1 MILAF
6 TIDGPP
12 VPKARART
20 VAFRVGG
27 KIRSRSFT
35 PEKTAAYEKRAGL
48 LALNAVNRSRGWRK
62 DWGAYALTVRVY
74 REARRGDLDNFV
86 KAIGDAC
93 NGVAYTDDAAVVRL
107 AAEMHEDRARP
118 RVEVEIAMLGE
129 ETAEQAARKAT
140 RERAQSKRI
149 GRQAP

>member
-1 MILAF
+1 MILTF

-20 VAFRVGG
+20 VAFRVGS

-48 LALNAVNRSRGWRK
+48 LALNAVNCCRAWRK
-62 DWGAYALTVRVY
+62 DWGAYALTVRVF
-74 REARRGDLDNFV
+74 RESRRGDLDNYV

-93 NGVAYTDDAAVVRL
+93 NGVAYADDAAVVRL
-107 AAEMHEDRARP
+107 AAEMHEDRERP

-129 ETAEQAARKAT
+129 ETAEQAARRAT
-140 RERAQSKRI
+140 RERAKHLRTQ
-149 GRQAP
+149 

>member
-1 MILAF
+1 MILTF
-6 TIDGPP
+6 TVDGPP

-48 LALNAVNRSRGWRK
+48 LALNAVNRCVAWRK
-62 DWGAYALTVRVY
+62 DWGAYALTVRVF
-74 REARRGDLDNFV
+74 RESRRGDLDNYV

-107 AAEMHEDRARP
+107 AAEMHEDREHP
-118 RVEVEIAMLGE
+118 RVEVEIAMLGD
-129 ETAEQAARKAT
+129 ETAEQASRRAT
-140 RERAQSKRI
+140 RERARRKR
-149 GRQAP
+149 AP